1 MDLKGK
7 TVIVTGSSRGIGF
20 AIAKAFAA
28 KGANIVINDIK
39 IPEETIDE
47 IKAFGVDCIGIT
59 ADISDFEQAEGLVKG
74 AKEKFGTV
82 DVLVNNAGITRDGL
96 LIRMKEKDFDDV
108 IRINLKGTF
117 NMIKHAS
124 KIMLKQKRGAI
135 INLSSVVG
143 LMGNIGQL
151 NYSASKAG
159 VLGITKTA
167 ARELG
172 SRGITCNAIAPGFI
186 KTPMTDVLTDDVK
199 NAMLAQIPLGRQG
212 LPEDV
217 AKVALFFAENDYI
230 TGQVVNCD
238 GGMVMQ

>member
-7 TVIVTGSSRGIGF
+7 TALITGSSRGIGF
-20 AIAKAFAA
+20 AIAKAFAG

-39 IPEETIDE
+39 IPDEAIEE
-47 IKAFGVDCIGIT
+47 IKALGVDCIGVV
-59 ADISDFEQAEGLVKG
+59 ADISDFEQAESLVKA
-74 AKEKFGTV
+74 AKDKFGTV
-82 DVLVNNAGITRDGL
+82 DVVVNNAGITRDGL
-96 LIRMKEKDFDDV
+96 LLRMKEKDFDDV

-117 NMIKHAS
+117 NVIKHAS
-124 KIMLKQKRGAI
+124 KIMLKQRRGAI

-143 LMGNIGQL
+143 LSGNIGQL

-186 KTPMTDVLTDDVK
+186 KTAMTDVLSDEVK
-199 NAMLAQIPLGRQG
+199 ANMLAGIPLGRQG

-217 AKVALFFAENDYI
+217 AKVAVFFAENDYI
-230 TGQVVNCD
+230 TGQVLNCD

>member
-1 MDLKGK
+1 MNLEGK
-7 TVIVTGSSRGIGF
+7 TVVITGASRGIGF
-20 AIAKAFAA
+20 AIATEFA
-28 KGANIVINDIK
+28 KKRANIVINDIK
-39 IPEETIDE
+39 VPETVINE
-47 IKAFGVDCIGIT
+47 IESYGVSCIGVE
-59 ADISDFEQAEGLVKG
+59 ADISSFEQAEGLIKS
-74 AKEKFGTV
+74 AKERFGTI
-82 DVLVNNAGITRDGL
+82 DVLINNAGITRDGL
-96 LIRMKEKDFDDV
+96 LLRMKEQEFDDV

-117 NMIKHAS
+117 NTIRHAA
-124 KIMLKQKRGAI
+124 KVMLKQKRGAI

-143 LMGNIGQL
+143 IIGNIGQL

-159 VLGITKTA
+159 VIGITKTT

-186 KTPMTDVLTDDVK
+186 KTPMTDVLSEDVRA
-199 NAMLAQIPLGRQG
+199 AMLAQIPLGRQG

-217 AKVALFFAENDYI
+217 AKVAIFFAENDYI

>member
-7 TVIVTGSSRGIGF
+7 TVVVTGSSRGIGF

-28 KGANIVINDIK
+28 KGANIVINDILVPDEA
-39 IPEETIDE
+39 INE
-47 IKAFGVDCIGIT
+47 IKAMGVGCIGVV
-59 ADISDFEQAEGLVKG
+59 ADVSDFVQSEEIIKK
-74 AKEKFGTV
+74 AKEEFGSV
-82 DVLVNNAGITRDGL
+82 DVLVNNAGITRDCL
-96 LIRMKEKDFDDV
+96 LLRMKERDFDDV

-117 NMIKHAS
+117 NMTKHAS
-124 KIMLKQKRGAI
+124 KVMLKQRRGAI

-143 LMGNIGQL
+143 LMGNVGQL

-159 VLGITKTA
+159 VLGITKSA

-172 SRGITCNAIAPGFI
+172 GRGITCNAIAPGFI
-186 KTPMTDVLTDDVK
+186 KTPMTDVLSDDVK
-199 NAMLAQIPLGRQG
+199 SAMLAQIPLGRQG

>member
-7 TVIVTGSSRGIGF
+7 TALITGSSRGIGF
-20 AIAKAFAA
+20 AIAKAFAE

-39 IPEETIDE
+39 IPDEAIEE
-47 IKAFGVDCIGIT
+47 IKALGVDCIGVV
-59 ADISDFEQAEGLVKG
+59 ADISDFEQAESLVKA
-74 AKEKFGTV
+74 AKDKFGTV
-82 DVLVNNAGITRDGL
+82 DVVVNNAGITRDGL
-96 LIRMKEKDFDDV
+96 LLRMKEKDFDDV

-117 NMIKHAS
+117 NVIKHAS
-124 KIMLKQKRGAI
+124 KIMLKQRRGAI

-143 LMGNIGQL
+143 LSGNIGQL

-186 KTPMTDVLTDDVK
+186 KTAMTDVLSDEVK
-199 NAMLAQIPLGRQG
+199 ANMLAGIPLGRQG

-217 AKVALFFAENDYI
+217 AKVAVFFAENDYI
-230 TGQVVNCD
+230 TGQVLNCD

>member
-7 TVIVTGSSRGIGF
+7 TVVITGSSRGIGF
-20 AIAKAFAA
+20 AIAEAFAK
-28 KGANIVINDIK
+28 KGANIVINDIVV
-39 IPEETIDE
+39 PDETVE
-47 IKAFGVDCIGIT
+47 SIKAYGVDCIGVV
-59 ADISDFEQAEGLVKG
+59 ADISDFDQAADLIKA
-74 AKEKFGTV
+74 AKDKFGSV

-96 LIRMKEKDFDDV
+96 LLRMKEKDFDDV

-117 NMIKHAS
+117 NTIRHAS
-124 KIMLKQKRGAI
+124 KIMLKQRSGAI

-143 LMGNIGQL
+143 LSGNVGQL

-159 VLGITKTA
+159 VLGITKTT

-172 SRGITCNAIAPGFI
+172 ARGITCNAIAPGFI
-186 KTPMTDVLTDDVK
+186 KTAMTEVLSEEVK
-199 NAMLAQIPLGRQG
+199 KEMLAGIPLGRQG

>member
-7 TVIVTGSSRGIGF
+7 TVVVTGSSRGIGF

-28 KGANIVINDIK
+28 KGANIVINDILVPDEA
-39 IPEETIDE
+39 INE
-47 IKAFGVDCIGIT
+47 IKAMGVGCIGVV
-59 ADISDFEQAEGLVKG
+59 ADVSDFVQSEEIIKK
-74 AKEKFGTV
+74 AKEEFGSV
-82 DVLVNNAGITRDGL
+82 DVLVNNAGITRDCL
-96 LIRMKEKDFDDV
+96 LLRMKEKDFDDV

-117 NMIKHAS
+117 NMTKHAS
-124 KIMLKQKRGAI
+124 KVMLKQRRGAI

-143 LMGNIGQL
+143 LMGNVGQL

-159 VLGITKTA
+159 VLGITKSA

-172 SRGITCNAIAPGFI
+172 GRGITCNAIAPGFI
-186 KTPMTDVLTDDVK
+186 KTPMTDVLSDDVK
-199 NAMLAQIPLGRQG
+199 SAMLAQIPLGRQG

>member
-1 MDLKGK
+1 MNLKGK

-39 IPEETIDE
+39 IPDETIEE
-47 IKAFGVDCIGIT
+47 IKSFGVDCIGIV
-59 ADISDFEQAEGLVKG
+59 ADISDFEQAENLVKG

-96 LIRMKEKDFDDV
+96 LLRMKEKDFDDV

-117 NMIKHAS
+117 NMTKHAS
-124 KIMLKQKRGAI
+124 KIMLKQRRGAI

-143 LMGNIGQL
+143 LMGNVGQL

-159 VLGITKTA
+159 VLGITKSA

-172 SRGITCNAIAPGFI
+172 QRGITCNAIAPGFI
-186 KTPMTDVLTDDVK
+186 KTPMTDVLNEDVK

-217 AKVALFFAENDYI
+217 AKVAVFFAENDYI

>member
-7 TVIVTGSSRGIGF
+7 TVVVTGSSRGIGF

-28 KGANIVINDIK
+28 KGANIVINDILVPDEA
-39 IPEETIDE
+39 INE
-47 IKAFGVDCIGIT
+47 IKAMGVGCIGVV
-59 ADISDFEQAEGLVKG
+59 ADVSDFVQSEEIIKK
-74 AKEKFGTV
+74 AKEEFGTV
-82 DVLVNNAGITRDGL
+82 DVLVNNAGITRDCL
-96 LIRMKEKDFDDV
+96 LLRMKEKDFDDV

-117 NMIKHAS
+117 NMTKHAS
-124 KIMLKQKRGAI
+124 KVMLKQRRGAI

-143 LMGNIGQL
+143 LMGNVGQL

-159 VLGITKTA
+159 VLGITKSA

-172 SRGITCNAIAPGFI
+172 GRGITCNAIAPGFI
-186 KTPMTDVLTDDVK
+186 KTPMTEVLSDDVK
-199 NAMLAQIPLGRQG
+199 SAMLAQIPLGRQG

>member
-7 TVIVTGSSRGIGF
+7 TAVITGSSRGIGF
-20 AIAKAFAA
+20 AIAEAFAK
-28 KGANIVINDIK
+28 KGANIVINDIVV
-39 IPEETIDE
+39 PDETVE
-47 IKAFGVDCIGIT
+47 SIKAYGVDCIGVV
-59 ADISDFEQAEGLVKG
+59 ADISDFEQAKSLIDA
-74 AKEKFGTV
+74 AKDKFGSV

-96 LIRMKEKDFDDV
+96 LLRMKEKDFDDV

-117 NMIKHAS
+117 NTIRHAS
-124 KIMLKQKRGAI
+124 KIMLRQRSGAI

-143 LMGNIGQL
+143 LSGNVGQL

-167 ARELG
+167 AKELG
-172 SRGITCNAIAPGFI
+172 ARGITCNAIAPGFI
-186 KTPMTDVLTDDVK
+186 KTAMTEVLSDEVK
-199 NAMLAQIPLGRQG
+199 KEMLSAIPLGRQG

-217 AKVALFFAENDYI
+217 AKVAVFFAENDYI

>member
-7 TVIVTGSSRGIGF
+7 TVVITGSSRGIGF

-28 KGANIVINDIK
+28 KGANIVINDIVV
-39 IPEETIDE
+39 PDEPVNE
-47 IKAFGVDCIGIT
+47 IKALGVDCIGVV
-59 ADISDFEQAEGLVKG
+59 ADVSDFEQSETIIKE
-74 AKEKFGTV
+74 AKAKFGSV

-96 LIRMKEKDFDDV
+96 LLRMKEKDFDDV

-117 NMIKHAS
+117 NMTKHAS
-124 KIMLKQKRGAI
+124 KIMLKQRSGAI

-143 LMGNIGQL
+143 LMGNVGQL

-159 VLGITKTA
+159 VLGITKSA

-172 SRGITCNAIAPGFI
+172 ARGITVNAIAPGFI
-186 KTPMTDVLTDDVK
+186 KTAMTEVLSDEVK
-199 NAMLAQIPLGRQG
+199 SAMLSQIPLGRQG

-217 AKVALFFAENDYI
+217 AKVAVFFAENDYI

>member
-39 IPEETIDE
+39 IPDETIEE
-47 IKAFGVDCIGIT
+47 IKGFGVDCIGIV

-96 LIRMKEKDFDDV
+96 LLRMKEKDFDDV

-117 NMIKHAS
+117 NMTKHAS
-124 KIMLKQKRGAI
+124 KVMLKQRRGAI
-135 INLSSVVG
+135 VNLSSVVG
-143 LMGNIGQL
+143 LMGNVGQL

-159 VLGITKTA
+159 VLGVTKSA

-172 SRGITCNAIAPGFI
+172 QRGITCNAIAPGFI
-186 KTPMTDVLTDDVK
+186 KTPMTDVLNEDVK

-217 AKVALFFAENDYI
+217 AKVAVFFAENDYI